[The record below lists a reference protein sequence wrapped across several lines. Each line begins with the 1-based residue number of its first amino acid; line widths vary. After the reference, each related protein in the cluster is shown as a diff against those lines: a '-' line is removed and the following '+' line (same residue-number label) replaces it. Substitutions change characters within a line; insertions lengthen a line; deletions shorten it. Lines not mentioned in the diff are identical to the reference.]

1 MRGAF
6 FSFRGWYGCATRSR
20 SEASAHGSIYPTAF
34 RCGKKKLAL
43 VGDFKRPDVLCRDSR
58 WHIFHLSRTHFAR
71 CDQRHRRS
79 AAQPCRLAAPLR
91 RKRDPISDG
100 GEYMNRQPNDEGQ
113 DGIVL
118 YVINLDSSSLPM
130 SLDVPFQHELV
141 GFTVFRSRSFEH
153 GRERFCLHLGYF
165 ESTQRA
171 EDALSVVRKHY
182 PAAWISAAPES
193 HLGSLDNTVNTEF
206 RVLGTAYARVVTP
219 ASAPTAPAPVAAKA
233 AASAV
238 VKEPSL
244 DAENR
249 APAPAVPP
257 PQRYAVQLEW
267 SLAPVNA
274 AQVPRLAIFAEY
286 HLYTVRML
294 REGSPQQGL
303 RLGFFTSADA
313 AFRVAE
319 YVRPEYPG
327 VGVVPVSDREY
338 SRAIELARHAR

>member
-1 MRGAF
+1 
-6 FSFRGWYGCATRSR
+6 
-20 SEASAHGSIYPTAF
+20 
-34 RCGKKKLAL
+34 
-43 VGDFKRPDVLCRDSR
+43 
-58 WHIFHLSRTHFAR
+58 
-71 CDQRHRRS
+71 
-79 AAQPCRLAAPLR
+79 
-91 RKRDPISDG
+91 
-100 GEYMNRQPNDEGQ
+100 MNRQPNDEGQ

-141 GFTVFRSRSFEH
+141 GFTVFRSRSFEQ
-153 GRERFCLHLGYF
+153 GRERFRLHLGYF
-165 ESTQRA
+165 ESGQRA
-171 EDALSVVRKHY
+171 AEALSVVRKHY

-206 RVLGTAYARVVTP
+206 RMLGTAYARVVTP
-219 ASAPTAPAPVAAKA
+219 ADAPTAPAPVTAEV

-238 VKEPSL
+238 VEEPSL
-244 DAENR
+244 DAANR

-257 PQRYAVQLEW
+257 PQHYAVQLEW
-267 SLAPVNA
+267 SLAPINA

-286 HLYTVRML
+286 YLYTVRML

-303 RLGFFTSADA
+303 RLGFFTSPDS

-319 YVRPEYPG
+319 YVRGEFPG

-338 SRAIELARHAR
+338 SRAIELTRQAR